1 MTVAEPPTERGR
13 ETRERILVAGARL
26 FHERGVSATSVDDVL
41 AVAAAGKGQ
50 FYRYF
55 PSKDALVSAVIDHQL
70 DRHLVWQRDRLTRLD
85 DWKGLEEYLRELA
98 AGHRAR
104 GLVGGCPLG
113 SLALELT
120 DHDDRLRSRLAAALG
135 EWQDSLAVGFAR
147 LADRGL
153 LSREVSPDQLAATTL
168 AVIQGAYLLGT
179 VHRDGE
185 LMVAT
190 LMQELAHLRS
200 YAVEPVEE

>member
-13 ETRERILVAGARL
+13 ETRERILVAAARL
-26 FHERGVSATSVDDVL
+26 FHEGGVSATSVDDVL
-41 AVAAAGKGQ
+41 AAAAAGKGQ

-55 PSKDALVSAVIDHQL
+55 PSKDELVSAVIDHQL
-70 DRHLVWQRDRLTRLD
+70 DRHLVWQRDRLTSLD
-85 DWKGLEEYLRELA
+85 DWTGLEEYLRELA

-104 GLVGGCPLG
+104 GLVGACPLG

-120 DHDDRLRSRLAAALG
+120 EHDDRLRSRLAAALG
-135 EWQDSLAVGFAR
+135 EWQESLAVGFAR

-153 LSREVSPDQLAATTL
+153 LSREVSPDRLAATTL

-179 VHRDGE
+179 VHRDDE

-190 LMQELAHLRS
+190 LMQALAHLRA
-200 YAVEPVEE
+200 YAVEPVE